1 MPRVS
6 VVMSVY
12 KEPVEWLRQSID
24 SILAQTFTDFE
35 LIIINDCPARA
46 ENGEVLNEYRERDH
60 RIVVITNDDNIGLT
74 KSLNKGLS
82 IAKGEYIARMDADDI
97 SLPKRFER
105 QVAFLDSHPEICG
118 IGTWTGSVDAEGN
131 VNTAAGGMNETYPRW
146 VRAQFLQNSQ
156 VAHPAAMFR
165 KRVKDYTVR
174 YDESVRY
181 AQDYSLWV
189 SMLRYGEIANIPEVL
204 FCYRTS
210 EQQITSSKKAEQQQC
225 AGVAQ
230 RKAFELF
237 GFPTTEAFLNQFFK
251 ITIEHSMEMPLS
263 EVSHEFRQFL
273 TKAKLTK
280 ENALALEVIYS
291 SYLTYLQNQS
301 GSSRS
306 MLLLMVW
313 KNSTAKMLWLGCKL
327 VVDLLQRKR
336 RRKAIV
342 NHGEA

>member
-1 MPRVS
+1 
-6 VVMSVY
+6 MSVY

-35 LIIINDCPARA
+35 FIIINDFPARV
-46 ENGEVLNEYRERDH
+46 ENDDVLNEFRERDQ
-60 RIVVITNDDNIGLT
+60 RVVVIANEENIGLT

-131 VNTAAGGMNETYPRW
+131 VNTAAEGMNETDPRW

-165 KRVKDYTVR
+165 KQVKDHMVR

-189 SMLRYGEIANIPEVL
+189 SMLPYGEIANIPEVL

-210 EQQITSSKKAEQQQC
+210 EQQITSSKKGEQQQC

-230 RKAFELF
+230 RRAFELF
-237 GFPTTEAFLNQFFK
+237 GFSTTEAFSKQFYK
-251 ITIEHSMEMPLS
+251 MTIEHSMEMPLQ
-263 EVSHEFRQFL
+263 EVSHEFRQFFA
-273 TKAKLTK
+273 KAKLTN
-280 ENALALEVIYS
+280 ENSLALEIIYS
-291 SYLTYLQNQS
+291 SYLTYLQRRA
-301 GSSRS
+301 GSSKS
-306 MLLLMVW
+306 KYLSIVW
-313 KNSTAKMLWLGCKL
+313 KNSTPKMLWLGCKL

-336 RRKAIV
+336 RRKSSV